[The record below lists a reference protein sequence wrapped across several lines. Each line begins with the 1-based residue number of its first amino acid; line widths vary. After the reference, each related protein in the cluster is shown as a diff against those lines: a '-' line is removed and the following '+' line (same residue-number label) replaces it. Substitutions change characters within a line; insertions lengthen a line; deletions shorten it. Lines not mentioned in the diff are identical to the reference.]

1 MSISIR
7 NVTNPN
13 GLLYGGLL
21 GDGLVPFIDVPASQI
36 AIGHLTNRNVNLGRD
51 VNPDK
56 VSVIRKTSTFTTAE
70 MADSCRVINMNV
82 LRNPKGDPNEGLQIN
97 EGYGRHQHKG
107 FGYREEHPLNTRI
120 LVRRDNF
127 FSTRQTKLG
136 TPQ

>member
-1 MSISIR
+1 MSIAIR

-13 GLLYGGLL
+13 GLLYDGLL
-21 GDGLVPFIDVPASQI
+21 GTGLVPFIDVPASQI

-56 VSVIRKTSTFTTAE
+56 VSVIRKTSTFSTAT
-70 MADSCRVINMNV
+70 MSDSCRVLNMNV
-82 LRNPKGDPNEGLQIN
+82 LRNPKGDEFEGLQIN
-97 EGYGRHQHKG
+97 QGYARKQQKG
-107 FGYREEHPLNTRI
+107 LGYDPAHPLNTRI

-127 FSTRQTKLG
+127 FSTRPTKLG